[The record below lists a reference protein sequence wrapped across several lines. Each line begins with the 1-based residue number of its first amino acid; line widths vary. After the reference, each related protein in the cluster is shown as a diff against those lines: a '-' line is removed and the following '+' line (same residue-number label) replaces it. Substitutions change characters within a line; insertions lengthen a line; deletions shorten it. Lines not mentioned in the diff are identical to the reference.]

1 METISTAERR
11 QFTNLLKQSIGGYK
25 VQVLWNRNPIKYTQS
40 GVTYTK
46 CKFRYSTDN
55 YERCYE
61 AIMTAKAGSTSMKVN
76 IPQQ

>member
-1 METISTAERR
+1 MEDITTSERR
-11 QFTNLLKQSIGGYK
+11 RFTRLLKQSLGGCK
-25 VQVLWNRNPIKYTQS
+25 VEVLWHRNPIKYTQS

-46 CKFRYSTDN
+46 CKFRYSNDN

-76 IPQQ
+76 APQ